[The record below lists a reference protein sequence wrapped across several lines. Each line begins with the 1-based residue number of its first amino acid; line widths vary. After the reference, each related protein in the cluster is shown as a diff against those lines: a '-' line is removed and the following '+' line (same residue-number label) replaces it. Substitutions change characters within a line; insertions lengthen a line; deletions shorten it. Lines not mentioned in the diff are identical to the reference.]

1 MANDEIERI
10 LSIVTET
17 DPEQGFE
24 TIYSDLEQRLRARGL
39 NENAMEGIRIAMQIA
54 FRLGER
60 AGINKMMDAREER

>member
-1 MANDEIERI
+1 MANDEIEHI

-17 DPEQGFE
+17 NPEHGFK
-24 TIYSDLEQRLRARGL
+24 TIYNDLETRLRARGL